1 MGVLTEPE
9 AESAPAG
16 HPGRVALVTGGASG
30 IGRAC
35 AEALADSGYRVAVVD
50 VDERQGSELADRLGG
65 HFVQADLT
73 EQEGCLRAVQ
83 STVERFS
90 ALDVLVN
97 NAGFQHI
104 DPLPDFPES
113 IWQQM
118 IALMLTAPFL
128 LTKYAWEYL
137 GRSGHGRII
146 NIGSAHSLTASP
158 YKAAYVTAKH
168 GLLGLMKV
176 ACLEGGE
183 LGITCN
189 TVCPAYVRTPL
200 VERQLADQARTRGI
214 SIEEVES
221 KVLLENVAVKRLLE
235 PADVA
240 NYVRFLASP
249 EAWGITG
256 SVQSIDLGW
265 TAR

>member
-1 MGVLTEPE
+1 VT
-9 AESAPAG
+9 AIESNGGP
-16 HPGRVALVTGGASG
+16 VTALVTGGASG

-35 AEALADSGYRVAVVD
+35 AEALAEEGYRVAVVD
-50 VDERQGSELADRLGG
+50 RDGDRGDDVAAAIQG
-65 HFVQADLT
+65 HFIAADLSSR
-73 EQEGCLRAVQ
+73 EGCARAVEEAVA
-83 STVERFS
+83 TFGG
-90 ALDVLVN
+90 LDILVN

-104 DPLPDFPES
+104 DSIAEFPEDT
-113 IWQQM
+113 WDEM
-118 IALMLTAPFL
+118 LALMLTAPFL
-128 LTKYAWEYL
+128 LTKYAWAHL
-137 GRSGHGRII
+137 ARSGRGRIV

-168 GLLGLMKV
+168 GLLGLTRV

-200 VERQLADQARTRGI
+200 VEKQIADQARTRGI
-214 SIEEVES
+214 PEIEVETR
-221 KVLLENVAVKRLLE
+221 VFLENVAVKRLLE

-240 NYVRFLASP
+240 RFVTFLAS
-249 EAWGITG
+249 EDAWGITG
-256 SVQSIDLGW
+256 SVQTIDLGW

>member
-1 MGVLTEPE
+1 MGVVTEPQ
-9 AESAPAG
+9 AEPSPAAG
-16 HPGRVALVTGGASG
+16 SGRVALVTGGASG

-35 AEALADSGYRVAVVD
+35 ARALAAAGYRVSVVD
-50 VDERQGSELADRLGG
+50 LDEREGSLLARDLGG
-65 HFVQADLT
+65 HFVPADLT
-73 EQEGCLRAVQ
+73 RPEECRKAVD
-83 STVERFS
+83 STVERFG

-104 DPLPDFPES
+104 DPLPDFPVET
-113 IWQQM
+113 WERM

-158 YKAAYVTAKH
+158 FKAAYVTAKH

-176 ACLEGGE
+176 ASLEGGE

-221 KVLLENVAVKRLLE
+221 RVFLENVAVKRLLE
-235 PADVA
+235 PVDVA
-240 NYVRFLASP
+240 RYVLFLASKDS
-249 EAWGITG
+249 WGITG
-256 SVQSIDLGW
+256 SVQAIDLGW

>member
-1 MGVLTEPE
+1 MGVVTEPQ
-9 AESAPAG
+9 AESSSAAG
-16 HPGRVALVTGGASG
+16 AGRVALVTGGASG

-35 AEALADSGYRVAVVD
+35 AEAFAAAGYRVSLVD
-50 VDERQGSELADRLGG
+50 VDERQGRVVAEALGG
-65 HFVQADLT
+65 HFIAADLT
-73 EQEGCLRAVQ
+73 RQEECRKAVEA
-83 STVERFS
+83 TVAHFGG
-90 ALDVLVN
+90 LDVLIN

-104 DPLPDFPES
+104 DPLPDFPEET
-113 IWQQM
+113 WQRM

-128 LTKYAWEYL
+128 LTKYAWEHL
-137 GRSGHGRII
+137 ARSGHGRII

-176 ACLEGGE
+176 ASLEGGE

-221 KVLLENVAVKRLLE
+221 RVLLENVAVKRLLE
-235 PADVA
+235 PEDVA
-240 NYVRFLASP
+240 SYVLFLASP
-249 EAWGITG
+249 AAWGITG
-256 SVQSIDLGW
+256 SSQAIDLGW

>member
-1 MGVLTEPE
+1 MT
-9 AESAPAG
+9 
-16 HPGRVALVTGGASG
+16 RVALITGGASG

-35 AEALADSGYRVAVVD
+35 SESLAAAGYKVAVVD
-50 VDERQGSELADRLGG
+50 RDEENGRRVAAAMGAEFIAADLSRRSGCAVAVRETVSRLG
-65 HFVQADLT
+65 
-73 EQEGCLRAVQ
+73 
-83 STVERFS
+83 

-104 DPLPDFPES
+104 DPLPEFPEDT
-113 IWQQM
+113 WDEM

-128 LTKYAWEYL
+128 LVKYAWQHL
-137 GRSGHGRII
+137 ARSGHGRIV

-168 GLLGLMKV
+168 GLLGLMRV

-183 LGITCN
+183 VGITCN

-200 VERQLADQARTRGI
+200 VERQIADQARTRGI
-214 SIEEVES
+214 PAEQVES

-240 NYVRFLASP
+240 RYVVFLASQ
-249 EAWGITG
+249 ESWGVTG
-256 SVQSIDLGW
+256 GVQTIDLGW

>member
-1 MGVLTEPE
+1 MGVA
-9 AESAPAG
+9 AESGAKPPSAG
-16 HPGRVALVTGGASG
+16 KRSRVALVTGGSSG

-35 AEALADSGYRVAVVD
+35 AQTLAREGYRVSIAD
-50 VDERQGSELADRLGG
+50 LDERAGMELAEHLAG
-65 HFVQADLT
+65 HFVAADLT
-73 EQEGCLRAVQ
+73 RQEECRRAVD
-83 STVERFS
+83 STVERFGS
-90 ALDVLVN
+90 LDVLVN

-104 DPLPDFPES
+104 DALPDFPEET
-113 IWQQM
+113 WQQM

-128 LTKYAWEYL
+128 LSKYAWEHL

-235 PADVA
+235 PEDIARYVA
-240 NYVRFLASP
+240 FLASE